1 MTPHRPSPKTAD
13 PTEAFFDELARRGLE
28 PLLQRASGTLR
39 FDLADGK
46 DTVHWYVT
54 LKKGN
59 VTVSHKRGAADA
71 VVRVDGALFEG
82 MATGRVNAM
91 SATLRGVVGLEGDL
105 GLVMSFQ
112 RLFPSPPRRR
122 RTPATDTRGG
132 PR

>member
-1 MTPHRPSPKTAD
+1 MTPKKPSPKTAD
-13 PTEAFFDELARRGLE
+13 PTEAFFDDLARRSHE

-54 LKKGN
+54 LKKGDIA
-59 VTVSHKRGAADA
+59 VSHKRTGADA
-71 VVRVDGALFEG
+71 VVRADRALFEG

-91 SATLRGVVGLEGDL
+91 AASLRGVVGLEGDL

-122 RTPATDTRGG
+122 RASASGRRPE
-132 PR
+132 